1 MPKTNIPPKT
11 VDTFDEIY
19 DVVVVGFGYA
29 GGVAAIDAHDAGA
42 KVLLIEKMNA
52 PGGISICA
60 GGGIRLSKNRDSALS
75 YFEATNDGTT
85 PRNVH
90 EAFVDEMMGL
100 EDYVRD
106 LAKVNDGEIV
116 LIDRQ
121 GNYPLPGHDE
131 MYFLEIGNIPGFD
144 GIATYPN
151 ARSHRNGPKL
161 FKVLHDNVNKRGIE
175 VRLSTAAQ
183 RLITDNG
190 NEVRGLWVDGP
201 DGRKAIGARRGVILA
216 CGGFEANYEM
226 QRQYWQV
233 HPVITAAF
241 RGNTGDGIQM
251 ALDVGADL
259 WHMWHYHGSYGF
271 RHPDPEYPFSIRVKR
286 LPDWTPTVQE
296 PEVEMAWILVDK
308 GGKRF
313 MNEYLPYVQDTG
325 HRPLDHYDPATMSFP
340 YVPCH
345 MIVDEVGR
353 TRYPLGTTIFN
364 DSDIE
369 PYFWSDDNQKE
380 IENGILKK
388 ADTLEELA
396 ELLNCDAATL
406 KATIDKWNTACETGN
421 DDDFSRSPKTM
432 MPIKEAPFYTGKIWP
447 VVSNTQGGP
456 VHDERYRVV
465 NPFGEPIP
473 RLFEAGECG
482 GMWGFL
488 YCAGANLTECFVGG
502 RIAGR
507 EAASKSPWNDG

>member
-1 MPKTNIPPKT
+1 MPKTNMPPKT

-85 PRNVH
+85 PRHVH

-100 EDYVRD
+100 EDYVQD

-116 LIDRQ
+116 RIDRQ
-121 GNYPLPGHDE
+121 GNYPFPGHDE
-131 MYFLEIGNIPGFD
+131 MYFLEIGEIPGFD
-144 GIATYPN
+144 GITAYPS
-151 ARSHRNGPKL
+151 ARSHRNGTKL
-161 FKVLHDNVNKRGIE
+161 FKVLHDNVNERGIE

-271 RHPDPEYPFSIRVKR
+271 RHPDPDYPFSIRVKR

-313 MNEYLPYVQDTG
+313 MNEYVPYAQDTG

-353 TRYPLGTTIFN
+353 KRYPLGTTIFN
-364 DSDIE
+364 DTEIE

-380 IENGILKK
+380 IDNGILRK
-388 ADTLEELA
+388 ADTLDELA
-396 ELLNCDAATL
+396 KLLDCDAATL
-406 KATIDKWNTACETGN
+406 KATIDKWNAACESGH
-421 DDDFSRSPKTM
+421 DEDFSRSPKTM
-432 MPIKEAPFYTGKIWP
+432 MPIKEPPFYTGTIWP

-465 NPFGEPIP
+465 NPYGEPIP

-482 GMWGFL
+482 GIWGFL
-488 YCAGANLTECFVGG
+488 YCGGANLTECFVGG

-507 EAASKSPWNDG
+507 EAASMSPWNDG